1 MNVIQNAIHLISS
14 FSEEFEKNGIKSNS
28 ELKLKQYIDD
38 TLKSLKNYH
47 VVNNKV
53 YITLEKFYQSSSMM
67 IGLSNI
73 TLNTSAKNA
82 WRNYDKFHYEYV
94 KPNLKLYGNTLIL

>member
-1 MNVIQNAIHLISS
+1 
-14 FSEEFEKNGIKSNS
+14 
-28 ELKLKQYIDD
+28 
-38 TLKSLKNYH
+38 
-47 VVNNKV
+47 
-53 YITLEKFYQSSSMM
+53 M